1 MEALGPELLDSLDTD
16 TSYFLSPSNIFLNG
30 FLHYLGYNYGQ
41 GVFKFT
47 VILVTSIYKKL

>member
-30 FLHYLGYNYGQ
+30 FLHYPGYNYGR

-47 VILVTSIYKKL
+47 VILVTGIYKKL

>member
-47 VILVTSIYKKL
+47 VILVTTI